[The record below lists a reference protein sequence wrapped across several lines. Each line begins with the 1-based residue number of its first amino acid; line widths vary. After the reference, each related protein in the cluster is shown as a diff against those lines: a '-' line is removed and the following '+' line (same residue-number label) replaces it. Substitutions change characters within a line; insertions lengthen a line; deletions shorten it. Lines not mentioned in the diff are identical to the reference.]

1 MFVVFLFFVI
11 LASLF
16 VLWLWRVDSRML
28 SWKKVVLSSGICSI
42 VLFPLGLVFCT
53 DGVCFREWGSAMPAV
68 VQYVVFLAAL
78 CLSMQALNCIVWYG
92 AGNATVWKA
101 WQKWVLMA
109 ATTLMMVAAWWLWGT
124 QCSFDFLQRQYPQI
138 ISGKYDLMHT
148 LSHTLMCKGVLSIWN
163 NFHAIIL
170 VHMVLLLLVYFMIF
184 SWGARERIRVV
195 IVFGAVLLCIIVT
208 RIIKDV
214 PYAISMMALTVGLC
228 VYMLEKRIS
237 SLWLIGLGLM
247 GTGSLRYDGY
257 VPFFLTVVALI
268 AYMFFRRKEVRR
280 LWIPVAAGI
289 VCWLFNFALLPV
301 LMHAEP
307 GASGTK
313 YAKMAQVVCDIVA
326 EGGEVSEDDM
336 ALIEREIM
344 PREVIMRQYHLY
356 QDSMHPVVST
366 GHGEKY
372 IHTGSFSS
380 WETGMKYGFA
390 WTLGDKGEVVRK
402 LFLSLSADNPLL
414 AAKILFLN
422 SQMVWNL
429 PARGIRD
436 MPQLFIFYG
445 GVLGFLV
452 YGMFRKWSCLI
463 PFVPFLGVV
472 LVIGAAATTYEVRYL
487 LPVELLF
494 PILLLYSIG
503 CAKRR
508 SIPDATARSASGK
521 AAV

>member
-1 MFVVFLFFVI
+1 
-11 LASLF
+11 
-16 VLWLWRVDSRML
+16 
-28 SWKKVVLSSGICSI
+28 
-42 VLFPLGLVFCT
+42 
-53 DGVCFREWGSAMPAV
+53 
-68 VQYVVFLAAL
+68 
-78 CLSMQALNCIVWYG
+78 
-92 AGNATVWKA
+92 
-101 WQKWVLMA
+101 
-109 ATTLMMVAAWWLWGT
+109 
-124 QCSFDFLQRQYPQI
+124 
-138 ISGKYDLMHT
+138 
-148 LSHTLMCKGVLSIWN
+148 
-163 NFHAIIL
+163 
-170 VHMVLLLLVYFMIF
+170 
-184 SWGARERIRVV
+184 
-195 IVFGAVLLCIIVT
+195 
-208 RIIKDV
+208 
-214 PYAISMMALTVGLC
+214 
-228 VYMLEKRIS
+228 
-237 SLWLIGLGLM
+237 
-247 GTGSLRYDGY
+247 
-257 VPFFLTVVALI
+257 
-268 AYMFFRRKEVRR
+268 
-280 LWIPVAAGI
+280 
-289 VCWLFNFALLPV
+289 
-301 LMHAEP
+301 
-307 GASGTK
+307 
-313 YAKMAQVVCDIVA
+313 
-326 EGGEVSEDDM
+326 M